1 MKHDSITSSKRRP
14 VNVSVDTGIVAA
26 AREVGL
32 NLSRVTEDALR
43 VAIKVEKERRWKE
56 ENREAI
62 GAFREW
68 YEREG
73 DPLAHL
79 RVR

>member
-1 MKHDSITSSKRRP
+1 MRHDRLDSHKRKA
-14 VNVSVDTGIVAA
+14 VNVSLDTGIVAA
-26 AREVGL
+26 ARAAGI

-43 VAIKVEKERRWKE
+43 AAVKVEEERRWQE
-56 ENREAI
+56 ENRAAVA
-62 GAFREW
+62 AFSDW
-68 YEREG
+68 YAREG